1 MKKKQ
6 RKETTNSHIP
16 YGPYEAYVKRPMD
29 IALSVM
35 ALLLLW
41 PLMAVT
47 ACLVKKKL
55 GSPVL
60 FSQHRP
66 GRNGTIFCLYKFRTM
81 TDEKDSEGKLLPD
94 EVRLTSFGKK
104 LRSSSLDEL
113 PEILNIIK
121 GDMSIVGPRPL
132 LVEYLPRYNKRQGRR
147 HEVRPGLTGLA
158 QISGRNGLSWK
169 EKFEKDVEYVDHVT
183 FLGDCRIILGTV
195 TSVLRREGIS
205 SGSSATME
213 AFTGEE
219 K

>member
-1 MKKKQ
+1 MKKRQ
-6 RKETTNSHIP
+6 RKETTNTHIP

-81 TDEKDSEGKLLPD
+81 TDETDDFNQTGKNRVEFLISTNVSKDLAPLVKTASGGEISRVMLAIK
-94 EVRLTSFGKK
+94 TIF
-104 LRSSSLDEL
+104 SSVDKVSL
-113 PEILNIIK
+113 I
-121 GDMSIVGPRPL
+121 R
-132 LVEYLPRYNKRQGRR
+132 
-147 HEVRPGLTGLA
+147 
-158 QISGRNGLSWK
+158 
-169 EKFEKDVEYVDHVT
+169 
-183 FLGDCRIILGTV
+183 
-195 TSVLRREGIS
+195 
-205 SGSSATME
+205 
-213 AFTGEE
+213 
-219 K
+219 